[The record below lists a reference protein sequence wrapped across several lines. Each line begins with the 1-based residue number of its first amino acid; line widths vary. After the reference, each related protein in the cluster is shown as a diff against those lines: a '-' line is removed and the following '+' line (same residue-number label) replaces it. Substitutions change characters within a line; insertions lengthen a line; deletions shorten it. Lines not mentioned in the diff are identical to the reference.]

1 MNFTPAGYSL
11 LPVLPEIVLAVGAM
25 VLLMLGAYRGQRATP
40 LVVGLAIGLLIVT
53 GVLELCLPAG
63 KLVTFG
69 GSFVVDSYA
78 RFLKVEAENAL
89 ERTNKKFIRRFQA
102 MENMA
107 EKEGKQLADM
117 SHAEMDSYWNPAN
130 EKEKQISP
138 QQ

>member
-40 LVVGLAIGLLIVT
+40 LVVGLAIGLLVVT

-78 RFLKVEAENAL
+78 RFLKVLALIGSAATLLISFGFLAE
-89 ERTNKKFIRRFQA
+89 RPRRIFEYA
-102 MENMA
+102 ILIMPSWRA
-107 EKEGKQLADM
+107 P
-117 SHAEMDSYWNPAN
+117 PACR
-130 EKEKQISP
+130 KC
-138 QQ
+138 